1 MGNACSTDGAA
12 DGPGY
17 VSDGAAACMVLAR
30 DVEEE
35 EDPTVSQLRS
45 ELESL
50 KLRDL
55 RKRALG
61 AGVKAE
67 ALEEAEEDSDEPK
80 AALVDLLLQR
90 RRDTGAAADVLPA
103 LVAGGEAAA
112 GVLGLCLDHAVEVLD
127 SLSTSLQ
134 RRERKAALDL
144 LERVEAAAA
153 EAVEAD
159 WCGGLAVSA
168 QQLSFSAFYVS
179 TVLVALFSLPFLR

>member
-1 MGNACSTDGAA
+1 
-12 DGPGY
+12 
-17 VSDGAAACMVLAR
+17 MVLAR

-67 ALEEAEEDSDEPK
+67 ALEEAEEDSDDPK
-80 AALVDLLLQR
+80 AALVDLLLQQW
-90 RRDTGAAADVLPA
+90 RDTGAAADVLPA

-112 GVLGLCLDHAVEVLD
+112 GRCPGSARRPIAPTPASRPPSRQAIQVLYGRTDAVMCNRCAWAVLGP
-127 SLSTSLQ
+127 
-134 RRERKAALDL
+134 R
-144 LERVEAAAA
+144 
-153 EAVEAD
+153 
-159 WCGGLAVSA
+159 G
-168 QQLSFSAFYVS
+168 
-179 TVLVALFSLPFLR
+179 